1 MERIADFKPLQ
12 RVTLP
17 GLGDLVCTG
26 LIMVVG
32 PNSSGK
38 SQLLHDVYETLAGE
52 PRALVVATDVSIDK
66 PEWEPFMKC
75 LEKEGYLRTFVDD
88 NGEPQ
93 IRPLTTFIGSGQG
106 IGQIAPSQAQSW
118 HSQFSTTSGPRRR
131 SEYLNYFGR
140 LLVTALFLD
149 RRLSS
154 MNQVG
159 VIDFETQPP
168 QHDLH
173 ALYLDDEAKQALFEE
188 MRDSFGKAVWPDSA
202 RGNLLSIRVSD
213 SPVLPAAEDR
223 LSPTKMALF
232 RTIESEGD
240 GMKSY
245 VATCVS
251 LLLGRRPVC
260 IIDEP
265 EMCLHPP
272 QAYRLGRFIGTHGAS
287 RQGVTLVATHSS
299 QVLRGAIQVSPDMQ
313 IIRMTRDQ
321 SGFAAHLVP
330 ADVLKDALS
339 RPTMRAESV
348 LDGIFAQSVV
358 VIEGDGDRLV
368 YQTVWETLK
377 DELDLDVHFAAV
389 GGTGG
394 IADICRLYRILRIP
408 VAVVADLDIVAD
420 SGRLKRIL
428 LELAP
433 QDVVE
438 GLVNTAKSIMNDIC
452 RLPPTIEPSE
462 LSDTLAALSGRELS
476 WQSDDD
482 ISVRQELNRL
492 SKRLDRMRVLKRG
505 GVLALDPPIAEPLKA
520 LLGELALHGL
530 FVVPLGELEE
540 WLADYGI
547 VESKNGK
554 WAWASAAATAIQ
566 SVGVRDG
573 DVWDFVRAVAAFL
586 TQGEISARTA

>member
-1 MERIADFKPLQ
+1 LERIADFKPLQ

-17 GLGDLVCTG
+17 GLGDLVCSG

-52 PRALVVATDVSIDK
+52 PRALVVATEVSIDK
-66 PEWEPFMKC
+66 PEYEPFMKC
-75 LEKEGYLRTFVDD
+75 LENEGYLRTFVDD
-88 NGEPQ
+88 NGQSQ

-118 HSQFSTTSGPRRR
+118 HAQFSTIPGPRRR

-154 MNQVG
+154 MSQVG

-173 ALYLDDEAKQALFEE
+173 ALYLDDRAKQALFEE
-188 MRDSFGKAVWPDSA
+188 MRDSFGKAIWPCNA
-202 RGNLLSIRVSD
+202 RGNMLSIRVSG
-213 SPVLPAAEDR
+213 SPELPSAEDR

-272 QAYRLGRFIGTHGAS
+272 QAYRLGRFIGSHGAS

-299 QVLRGAIQVSPDMQ
+299 QVLRGAIQVSLDMQ

-321 SGFAAHLVP
+321 GGFTAHLVP
-330 ADVLKDALS
+330 AEVLEEALA

-389 GGTGG
+389 GGTE
-394 IADICRLYRILRIP
+394 ASRTF
-408 VAVVADLDIVAD
+408 VA
-420 SGRLKRIL
+420 
-428 LELAP
+428 
-433 QDVVE
+433 
-438 GLVNTAKSIMNDIC
+438 C
-452 RLPPTIEPSE
+452 IESFASPS
-462 LSDTLAALSGRELS
+462 
-476 WQSDDD
+476 
-482 ISVRQELNRL
+482 RL
-492 SKRLDRMRVLKRG
+492 SLTSTSSRTPPGSSESLWSLRRRMR
-505 GVLALDPPIAEPLKA
+505 
-520 LLGELALHGL
+520 
-530 FVVPLGELEE
+530 
-540 WLADYGI
+540 
-547 VESKNGK
+547 SM
-554 WAWASAAATAIQ
+554 
-566 SVGVRDG
+566 
-573 DVWDFVRAVAAFL
+573 
-586 TQGEISARTA
+586 IS